1 VPSAFASRIKTE
13 EQNHRNFDFSTVADL
28 QRVMVIINPTVDS
41 HFSRLV
47 NDCGLTMTRYTM
59 TAILILVVDI

>member
-1 VPSAFASRIKTE
+1 M
-13 EQNHRNFDFSTVADL
+13 NFDFSTVADL